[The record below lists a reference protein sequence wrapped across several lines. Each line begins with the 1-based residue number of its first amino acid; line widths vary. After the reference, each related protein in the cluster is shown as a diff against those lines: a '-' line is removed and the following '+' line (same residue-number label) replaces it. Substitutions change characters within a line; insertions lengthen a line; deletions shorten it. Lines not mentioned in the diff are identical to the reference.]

1 MIMRSRIIQLI
12 KDRLKKKTN
21 DWVSYSGD
29 NYDENEYASAIE
41 TLMDGWLTFG
51 PKCRQFE
58 KEFCD
63 KLGKKFGVFVNS
75 GSSANLLMMSAA
87 RSDNGLGLKVGSKII
102 TPAVCFP
109 TTINPILQNGFEPV
123 FVDVKLPN
131 MDLDLDQVEDK
142 LKQDSSIR
150 GICFAHVAGN
160 PPDMERISFL
170 AEEYGVHIFEDSC
183 DALGSFY
190 GGRKTGSFGVMS
202 TCSFYPAH
210 HMTTAEGGYVAT
222 DDPKLFR
229 TLNSLR
235 DWGRDCYCNIG
246 KAGCVTDGTACGNR
260 FRNWLPRYPE
270 LTYDHRYVYRE
281 IGYNLKPIE
290 IQGAF
295 GLEQLKKLPQM
306 EAARRENYK
315 KLHSIFSQYGEFII
329 AESLPRADTCW
340 FCFLVTVKEDS
351 PFKKQDI
358 VSHLETDKIQTRPY
372 FAGNILYHPAYNALA
387 EKFSDIHAAFPVSK
401 LATSSSF
408 FLGTYCGIDESSI
421 SRIKS
426 SVDNFMGKFK

>member
-1 MIMRSRIIQLI
+1 MKHEITELVNKNMKRKSS
-12 KDRLKKKTN
+12 

-29 NYDENEYASAIE
+29 NYDESEYVSAIE
-41 TLMDGWLTFG
+41 TLMDGWLVFG

-58 KEFCD
+58 QVFAE
-63 KLGKKFGVFVNS
+63 KLGKKFGIFVNS
-75 GSSANLLMMSAA
+75 GSSANLLMMAA
-87 RSDNGLGLKVGSKII
+87 AKSDNGLGLKTGSKII

-109 TTINPILQNGFEPV
+109 TTINPVLQNGFEPV
-123 FVDVKLPN
+123 FVDVELPN
-131 MDLDLDQVEDK
+131 MNLDLNQVEDRLNK
-142 LKQDSSIR
+142 DSSIK

-160 PPDMERISFL
+160 PPDMDNLNRLSDK
-170 AEEYGVHIFEDSC
+170 YGVYIFEDSC

-190 GGRKTGSFGVMS
+190 DGKKIGSFGIMS

-306 EAARRENYK
+306 EEARRKNYER
-315 KLHSIFSQYGEFII
+315 LYTIFSQYNEFEI
-329 AESLPRADTCW
+329 AESLPKADTCW
-340 FCFLVTVKEDS
+340 FCFLVTVKDNS
-351 PFKKQDI
+351 RFKKQDLI
-358 VSHLETDKIQTRPY
+358 SHLESDKIQTRPY
-372 FAGNILYHPAYNALA
+372 FAGNILYHPAYNTLA
-387 EKFSDIHAAFPVSK
+387 EKFSDIHSTFPVAK

-408 FLGTYCGIDESSI
+408 FLGTYCGINNEAI
-421 SRIKS
+421 GRIKN
-426 SVDNFMGKFK
+426 SVSLFMEKY